1 MASCWR
7 SCRNVQHA
15 ARCLPLRNQDEWRPH
30 RSFLLLGGVMKIES
44 EFPTEYIELQIAAR
58 NIADCSLLVYYATDE
73 AAQLRHKL
81 ELQHHL
87 KRFKKIM
94 EELEC
99 QG

>member
-1 MASCWR
+1 ME
-7 SCRNVQHA
+7 
-15 ARCLPLRNQDEWRPH
+15 NQVNNLSRHCQRDGRTM
-30 RSFLLLGGVMKIES
+30 GDIMKQDN

-73 AAQLRHKL
+73 AAQQRHKI
-81 ELQHHL
+81 ELAHHI
-87 KRFKKIM
+87 KRIKKIL